1 MITAPTIALAAILLF
16 VAFMVAAGLMDL
28 FTMTI
33 RNTLVVAML
42 VLYAALA
49 PLAGLGVA
57 AIGASVVVAV
67 LVFVGGLLCFS
78 FGWIGGGDAKL
89 AVSTVLWLGA
99 EQAFSYLMATAL
111 FGGLLTLIILAF
123 RLIPLPA
130 GLAGQIWLQRLHGK
144 STGVP
149 YGVAMALGGLV
160 VLPNSV
166 WWAGI
171 S

>member
-166 WWAGI
+166 WWAGV

>member
-1 MITAPTIALAAILLF
+1 VITAPTIALAASLLF

-111 FGGLLTLIILAF
+111 FGGLLTLVILAF

-130 GLAGQIWLQRLHGK
+130 GLAGQTWLQRLHGK

-166 WWAGI
+166 WWAGL

>member
-130 GLAGQIWLQRLHGK
+130 GLTGQIWLQRLHGK

-166 WWAGI
+166 WWAGV